1 MGTTLSSLAPPR
13 GARKNRKR
21 KGRGPGSG
29 NGTTAGKGYKGQ
41 KARSGAHIRPGFEG
55 GQMPLQRRLP
65 KRGFKNPFR
74 VEYAPVNLESLV
86 KIFAVGEVADPDAMR
101 AKGAISR
108 TAARVKILGDGEIT
122 GALTIKAHA
131 FSRTALEKI
140 QAAGGTAEIIVIPSR
155 KLVKGSKK
163 AGGGKSSEAVES

>member
-1 MGTTLSSLAPPR
+1 MGTTLSTLAPPSGSR
-13 GARKNRKR
+13 RKPKR

-41 KARSGAHIRPGFEG
+41 KCRAGAHIRPGFEG

-74 VEYAPVNLESLV
+74 VEYDPINVSQLA
-86 KIFAVGEVADPDAMR
+86 KIFAAGEVVDPEVMK

-108 TAARVKILGDGEIT
+108 TAKRVKVLGNGEIAS
-122 GALTIKAHA
+122 GLTIKAHA
-131 FSRTALEKI
+131 FSKSALEKI
-140 QAAGGTAEIIVIPSR
+140 QAAGGTAEVLVIER
-155 KLVKGSKK
+155 KPLVKGVKK
-163 AGGGKSSEAVES
+163 ARKEKNAE